1 MSRYFSKYKN
11 TLSKQDGAWSIICV
25 DCSNIL
31 KDGLDCQQKFE
42 LATFVT
48 FNRFCP
54 LSKPL
59 PPSPLFLMDNI
70 KMVRIPTKIK

>member
-1 MSRYFSKYKN
+1 MSSYFSKYKN
-11 TLSKQDGAWSIICV
+11 TLSKQDGAWNICV

-31 KDGLDCQQKFE
+31 RDGLDSRQKFE
-42 LATFVT
+42 LFFVT
-48 FNRFCP
+48 LNRFCP

-70 KMVRIPTKIK
+70 KIVQTPTKIK